1 MRIIVVDDEPMIAH
15 TLVDILKGEGYEA
28 VAVTEG
34 ASAVKSAS
42 AMEPDIVITDV
53 IMPDLNGIE
62 AAKQILKVCPR
73 CRIILLSGQAASAD
87 LLAKATAEGYD
98 FQVLAKPVSPDRLLS
113 ILDPGRY
120 SALPQSKA

>member
-1 MRIIVVDDEPMIAH
+1 MRIIVVDDEAIIAH
-15 TLVDILKGEGYEA
+15 TLVDILKGEGYDA
-28 VAVTEG
+28 LAMTDGV
-34 ASAVKSAS
+34 SAVKSAS
-42 AMEPDIVITDV
+42 AVEPDVVITDV
-53 IMPDLNGIE
+53 IMPNLNGIE

-73 CRIILLSGQAASAD
+73 CRIIFLSGQTASAD

-120 SALPQSKA
+120 SALPQSRA

>member
-1 MRIIVVDDEPMIAH
+1 MIAH